1 MSTRFQVWSGARAV
15 NNTIMGIAD
24 TTRARAKAAV
34 SAAQAN
40 VIEYEA
46 ELKQAQALMEGS
58 SAASE
63 LLGAISGLAVI
74 GGLAD
79 AIRDDMTVDRAKLQA
94 EIDRITADLRA
105 AEGKLARAQKAQAAL
120 LAVIGSDP
128 ADSPGQTQR

>member
-1 MSTRFQVWSGARAV
+1 
-15 NNTIMGIAD
+15 MGIAD

-46 ELKQAQALMEGS
+46 ELKQAQALMEGA

-63 LLGAISGLAVI
+63 LLGSISGLAVI

-120 LAVIGSDP
+120 IAVIGPDP
-128 ADSPGQTQR
+128 ADNHGTTQR